1 MAHYISNRFLRS
13 YQSLLRERGHEPS
26 AVFSALGYS
35 ETMLSTDYQLI
46 DITDFGQLLEYTVKL
61 KNAADIGHAL
71 AQAQDLTVLGS
82 LIDKIALCSNVGE
95 LLLIIE
101 KHIHLIVPSLSMS
114 VEQSEFKLS
123 INLTSSIASLNQS
136 AVFQEYAVTLALQCL
151 GQLLPA
157 NIPIRSIYFQAK
169 EHDFVLPKAQQS
181 YFAAPVGF
189 GKPVTQVNFPTQ
201 LAKQKIPKTEQS
213 LSTSFNVQSKEED
226 LIEQVSELVGIG
238 LANQTA
244 TLPHI
249 AHVLGKHPRKLQREL
264 AFYGVNFNTILQNV
278 RMHYA
283 YELICKTDHSLN
295 TIALMLGYKY
305 SSGLSTHIKKW
316 FGASL
321 VQMRKNERLK
331 RFSQGIKKPTVKVG

>member
-13 YQSLLRERGHEPS
+13 YQTLLRERGHEPTQ
-26 AVFSALGYS
+26 VFVALGFS
-35 ETMLSTDYQLI
+35 ESMLSPEYHLI
-46 DITDFGQLLEYTVKL
+46 DIIDFGQLLEYTVKL
-61 KNAADIGHAL
+61 KNAGDIGYAL
-71 AQAQDLTVLGS
+71 AKAQDLTVLGS

-114 VEQSEFKLS
+114 VDHSEFKLS
-123 INLTSSIASLNQS
+123 INLTSSIDTLNQS

-151 GQLLPA
+151 GQLLP
-157 NIPIRSIYFQAK
+157 NKIPIRSIYFQAH
-169 EHDFVLPKAQQS
+169 EQDFVLPKAQKN

-189 GKPVTQVNFPTQ
+189 GKAATQVNFPTQ
-201 LAKQKIPKTEQS
+201 LAKQRIPKLDQWS
-213 LSTSFNVQSKEED
+213 ASFLNPVKKEDD

-244 TLPHI
+244 RLPHI
-249 AHVLGKHPRKLQREL
+249 ARVLGKHPRKLQRDL
-264 AFYGVNFNTILQNV
+264 AFYDINFNTILQNV

-283 YELICKTDHSLN
+283 YELIFKTDHDLP
-295 TIALMLGYKY
+295 TIALMLGYKHA
-305 SSGLSTHIKKW
+305 SALSAHIKKW

-321 VQMRKNERLK
+321 IQIRKKERLK
-331 RFSQGIKKPTVKVG
+331 HFAKGIKKPTKKVG